1 MATGPMRSEIEGGLS
16 GPANPIPDQSLDCG
30 CSQLPCPK
38 LVKFATRKIFVGLVC
53 WIGIVQAAA
62 QAYYGLTSSTMAR
75 KFQILPSTLEWISL
89 ITDGIFPFILALP
102 VAYWGDRI
110 HRAAWTGALVLIQ
123 SVGFIIFIIPH
134 FTQPS
139 SRVIEET
146 INTTHQSLYADENPE
161 LCFVMGLARMS
172 INKDDSYIMALSIII
187 IVQVLNCMGNI
198 AYFTFTISYLDDN
211 TRKRHV
217 AILIS
222 FIIAMKIVGVLF
234 GYLLAWG
241 CLRIDADDLNS
252 QIESYREQIGAWWLG
267 WPILSIC
274 LAIGGV
280 PMSWMPRR
288 LTSEVVEQA
297 AASIL
302 DLAGRTS
309 PISESTI
316 SNETKYGDTEFF
328 KSLIRLVK
336 NKILMCNIFASVFC
350 TVALVNFAN
359 NEDIYLESRFYVPR
373 PTGLY
378 LGFSDPLLSRII
390 SIILRPIIIGL
401 IIIISG
407 IIIVK
412 YRPRAKYI
420 VGYNII
426 ICIIAVL
433 IMITLAFLS
442 CKKPPIVGTNRDGS
456 ISLLRYCNKN
466 CRCSEDANFSPICDN
481 KNLYTFYTPCHA
493 GCTNVDDT
501 GDVKK
506 FSGCNCIEE
515 ITGLHGNNEAIQGP
529 CGSITCQYGWIVF
542 EISTIITYSLIAS
555 GAVGSF
561 IIGLRSIY
569 IQDKAL
575 AIGLWITFTSIFVY
589 IIGKMIYWQL
599 AEWTCIQR
607 GHLSSQCHL
616 HDSKKLGSYLA
627 YLTAILLT
635 IGIVFELMILF
646 LCKSLRL
653 YRDTEVNLAD
663 VIANP
668 TQAIPL
674 MNNEG
679 EAQQEIC
686 PGNLDFNS
694 SNNGTASANV
704 IAPSVRTKTNQ
715 VNDND
720 TVATVELSQ
729 VHSENQKVNGP
740 VQYGNIILDD
750 RPGTIESFVNKEHSP
765 MSDTDFTDDDELK
778 TIKNKRTP
786 MSLSAISYRRL
797 EVDSDA
803 ESNISS
809 VNNNDLIKSSRDN
822 ETLQQNANPSTII
835 NHTVAGFSRTN
846 DIEFTKFA
854 KNPNLRKNKNE
865 RPYTGDFNEVGIPI
879 VNYPLTSMN
888 SRSIGSVLMAAKLTK
903 DHREESLANDD
914 GIQRSLSPAEHTS
927 SGFGSS
933 ASDLNKITTKQ
944 KDEIYPEKKSNRKNL
959 PAFSTAL

>member
-1 MATGPMRSEIEGGLS
+1 
-16 GPANPIPDQSLDCG
+16 
-30 CSQLPCPK
+30 
-38 LVKFATRKIFVGLVC
+38 
-53 WIGIVQAAA
+53 
-62 QAYYGLTSSTMAR
+62 
-75 KFQILPSTLEWISL
+75 
-89 ITDGIFPFILALP
+89 
-102 VAYWGDRI
+102 
-110 HRAAWTGALVLIQ
+110 
-123 SVGFIIFIIPH
+123 
-134 FTQPS
+134 
-139 SRVIEET
+139 
-146 INTTHQSLYADENPE
+146 
-161 LCFVMGLARMS
+161 
-172 INKDDSYIMALSIII
+172 
-187 IVQVLNCMGNI
+187 
-198 AYFTFTISYLDDN
+198 
-211 TRKRHV
+211 
-217 AILIS
+217 
-222 FIIAMKIVGVLF
+222 
-234 GYLLAWG
+234 
-241 CLRIDADDLNS
+241 
-252 QIESYREQIGAWWLG
+252 
-267 WPILSIC
+267 
-274 LAIGGV
+274 
-280 PMSWMPRR
+280 MSWMPRR

-297 AASIL
+297 AVSIL

-328 KSLIRLVK
+328 KSLIRLVT

-359 NEDIYLESRFYVPR
+359 NEDIYLESRFYIPR

-378 LGFSDPLLSRII
+378 LGFNDPLLSRII

-420 VGYNII
+420 VSHNII
-426 ICIIAVL
+426 ICMIAVL

-442 CKKPPIVGTNRDGS
+442 CKKPPIVGTNRNGS

-555 GAVGSF
+555 GAVGSL

-575 AIGLWITFTSIFVY
+575 AIGLWITVTSIFVY
-589 IIGKMIYWQL
+589 IIGKMIYWQISK
-599 AEWTCIQR
+599 WTCIQR
-607 GHLSSQCHL
+607 GYLSSQCHL
-616 HDSKKLGSYLA
+616 HDSKNLGSYLA
-627 YLTAILLT
+627 FFTAILLT
-635 IGIVFELMILF
+635 IGIVFELLILF

-663 VIANP
+663 IIANP

-674 MNNEG
+674 INGGG
-679 EAQQEIC
+679 ETQQEIC
-686 PGNLDFNS
+686 PGNLNSSS
-694 SNNGTASANV
+694 SNNGTTSAND
-704 IAPSVRTKTNQ
+704 IAPSVRIESNQ
-715 VNDND
+715 MNDND
-720 TVATVELSQ
+720 TAATVESSQ
-729 VHSENQKVNGP
+729 VHLENKKVNGP
-740 VQYGNIILDD
+740 VQCENINLDD
-750 RPGTIESFVNKEHSP
+750 RLGTIETSVNKEEHSP
-765 MSDTDFTDDDELK
+765 MSDTDFTDDDELN

-786 MSLSAISYRRL
+786 ISLSAISYRRL
-797 EVDSDA
+797 EVDSDT
-803 ESNISS
+803 ESSISS
-809 VNNNDLIKSSRDN
+809 VNNNDLIKSPRDN
-822 ETLQQNANPSTII
+822 ETLQQNSNPLLIS
-835 NHTVAGFSRTN
+835 NHTVAGFSPTN
-846 DIEFTKFA
+846 DIEFTKFK

-933 ASDLNKITTKQ
+933 ASDLHKITTKQ
-944 KDEIYPEKKSNRKNL
+944 KNEIYPEKKSNRKNL
-959 PAFSTAL
+959 PAISTAL